1 MPASSL
7 RCFLVL
13 AALAINTATG
23 ATPSNTAAEAAARW
37 APRGH
42 YPRYFLGEQSY
53 FTVVGAAAGDREGLL
68 NEEGALEVDRAA
80 FSIEPFLYAQG
91 TLTTWNEAAPSPSLA
106 LGYLPVPSVAWRGRN
121 LVLDITAYATD
132 GAEAALYARY
142 RVENTGQERERAKLW
157 LALRPFQVNPPWQ
170 SLNMVGGVAPIHAIR
185 REGPLIRVDGRTV
198 VALTPP
204 DRFGAMAQ
212 GAGPL
217 IRALARN
224 KPPRGTQAHDPQG
237 QASAV
242 LAYDLDLAPGAA
254 RDVYLAVPDLD
265 PATFADTAQARSGR
279 GGDFAH
285 AALQASLD
293 HWQAKLSR
301 AELLGPPAA
310 RGLLDAVRSNL
321 AYILINRDGPALFPG
336 SRAYARSW
344 VRDSTVMAS
353 ALLGMGYPDTVR
365 RFLAWYAGF
374 QYPDGKIPC
383 CVDSRGADP
392 TPENDSP
399 GEFIHAVYEYQRYTH
414 DLGLVRDLW
423 PSLVK
428 TVAYIEALRAQRLVP
443 DYRTPDRQ
451 AFYGLL
457 PESISHEGYSAR
469 PVHSFWDDFW
479 GLRGLAD
486 ATELARRLD
495 APEAARFAA
504 LRDAFRAD
512 VYAALK
518 LTMER
523 RNIGYLPGSVELGD
537 FDSNATAM
545 IVNLGSEVPNLP
557 QDALRQ
563 TFDEY
568 WAYFQKRRAGQLDW
582 DAYTPYEVRT
592 VEALVRLGRR
602 EQALAVLDFLLAGQR
617 PKAWNQWA
625 EVVWRDPQAPKFIGD
640 MPHAW
645 IGAEFVKAV
654 RSFYAYER
662 DSDHALVLAAG
673 IPKDWLESESGVGVR
688 RLPTGFGVLD
698 YTLKRGGDG
707 TLRLSLGGDMTVPP
721 GKFVIRPP
729 LDRPVR
735 AVWINGRPSPAFTAD
750 AVTVGEWPAEVRI
763 ETGGP

>member
-1 MPASSL
+1 MSASSL

-13 AALAINTATG
+13 AALSLDTATG
-23 ATPSNTAAEAAARW
+23 ATPSNAAAEAAARL

-42 YPRYFLGEQSY
+42 YPKYFLGEQSY

-68 NEEGALEVDRAA
+68 NEEGALEVDRTA
-80 FSIEPFLYAQG
+80 FSIEPFLYTQDG
-91 TLTTWNEAAPSPSLA
+91 LTTWNEAAPSPSLA

-121 LVLDITAYATD
+121 IALDITAYATD
-132 GAEAALYARY
+132 GPQAALYARY
-142 RVENTGQERERAKLW
+142 RVENTGPDARRVKLW

-170 SLNMVGGVAPIHAIR
+170 SLNLTGGVAPIHAIR
-185 REGPLIRVDGRTV
+185 REGPLIRVDARTV

-204 DRFGAMAQ
+204 DQFGTLAGDALVRTLAQ
-212 GAGPL
+212 GKL
-217 IRALARN
+217 
-224 KPPRGTQAHDPQG
+224 PRGGKVHDPKG

-242 LAYDLDLAPGAA
+242 LEYDLDLPPGAA
-254 RDVYLAVPDLD
+254 RDIYLAVPDLNPD
-265 PATFADTAQARSGR
+265 AFANAAQVRSGR
-279 GGDFAH
+279 GGDFAR

-293 HWQAKLSR
+293 GWQAQLSR
-301 AELLGPPAA
+301 VELLGPPAA

-321 AYILINRDGPALFPG
+321 AYLFVNRDGPALFPG
-336 SRAYARSW
+336 SRTYARGW
-344 VRDSTVMAS
+344 IRDSTVMAS

-383 CVDSRGADP
+383 CVDSHGADP

-399 GEFIHAVYEYQRYTH
+399 GEFIHAVYEYQHYTH
-414 DLGLVRDLW
+414 DLGLVRGLW
-423 PSLVK
+423 PQLVK
-428 TVAYIEALRAQRLVP
+428 TVAYIEALRAQRLTP
-443 DYRTPDRQ
+443 EYRTPDRQ

-479 GLRGLAD
+479 ALRGLDD
-486 ATELARRLD
+486 AAELARRLD
-495 APEAARFAA
+495 APEAAHFAA

-518 LTMER
+518 LTMAR

-545 IVNLGSEVPNLP
+545 IVNLGRELPNLP

-602 EQALAVLDFLLAGQR
+602 RQALAVLGFLMAGQR
-617 PKAWNQWA
+617 PKAWNHWA
-625 EVVWRDPQAPKFIGD
+625 EVVWRDPTAPKFIGD

-654 RSFYAYER
+654 RSLYVYER
-662 DSDHALVLAAG
+662 DSDQALVLAAG

-707 TLRLSLGGDMTVPP
+707 TLRLTLGGDLTVPP
-721 GKFVIRPP
+721 GKIVVRPP